1 MKTFKIL
8 LANSLLAG
16 VTNNFVW
23 FALIFWGYLETQS
36 VLVTDD
42 HSRVVLSLSAC
53 TYPAG
58 LTPDQARFIAQE
70 LIDSAKRVE
79 DAIYKKAGA
88 K

>member
-1 MKTFKIL
+1 MIRQRHGI
-8 LANSLLAG
+8 ANAARLSE
-16 VTNNFVW
+16 
-23 FALIFWGYLETQS
+23 IESSETQS
-36 VLVTDD
+36 VLVTDY
-42 HSRVVLSLSAC
+42 HCRVVLSLSAC